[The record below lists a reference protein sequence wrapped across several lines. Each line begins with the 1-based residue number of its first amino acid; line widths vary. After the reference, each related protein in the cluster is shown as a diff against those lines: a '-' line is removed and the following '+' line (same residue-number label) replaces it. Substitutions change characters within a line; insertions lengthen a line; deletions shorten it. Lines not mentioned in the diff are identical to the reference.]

1 MANELAQE
9 TIAPDEPQVIAEFK
23 TFLQESM
30 RRRAE
35 ETHGPLRRFNQT
47 RAAGC
52 LDATFTVPG
61 DLPADLKA
69 GLFATPATYKARVR
83 FANAT
88 SLSDREP
95 DMRGMSIK
103 VIGVPGQNLTPG
115 VSDQDF
121 VMNNAPVMMAS
132 DARGFL
138 EFLRAVEDDGFGRG
152 AYFLKHPKAALI
164 LARARK
170 NHTCHLDL
178 QYWSAT
184 PYLFGPGRAVKYSA
198 WPIAPR
204 RSPDPPRHPSTG
216 YLTDALIARL
226 AEGDAT
232 FELRVQLQTDARRM
246 PIEDA
251 MEEWSEKDSPY
262 RTVATIQIPRQ
273 KFSDAEQSQA
283 CEAMRFD
290 PWHALADHR
299 PLGGMNR
306 ARRAIYQAMADV
318 RQKR

>member
-9 TIAPDEPQVIAEFK
+9 TIAPDEAQVITEFK

-30 RRRAE
+30 RKRAAE
-35 ETHGPLRRFNQT
+35 SHGPLRRFNQT

-61 DLPADLKA
+61 NLPADLKV
-69 GLFATPATYKARVR
+69 GLFAAPATYKARVR
-83 FANAT
+83 FGNAT
-88 SLSDREP
+88 SMSDREA

-121 VMNNAPVMMAS
+121 VMNNAPAMMAS

-138 EFLRAVEDDGFGRG
+138 EFLRAVEGDGAETAR
-152 AYFLKHPKAALI
+152 YFLKHPKAARI
-164 LARARK
+164 LAGARK

-198 WPIAPR
+198 WPMSPH
-204 RSPDPPRHPSTG
+204 RSPEPPRNPSTG

-262 RTVATIQIPRQ
+262 RTVATIHIPKQ
-273 KFSDAEQSQA
+273 KFSEAEQSQD

-290 PWHALADHR
+290 PWHALADHQ

-306 ARRAIYQAMADV
+306 ARRAIYPAMAV
-318 RQKR
+318 ARQRR